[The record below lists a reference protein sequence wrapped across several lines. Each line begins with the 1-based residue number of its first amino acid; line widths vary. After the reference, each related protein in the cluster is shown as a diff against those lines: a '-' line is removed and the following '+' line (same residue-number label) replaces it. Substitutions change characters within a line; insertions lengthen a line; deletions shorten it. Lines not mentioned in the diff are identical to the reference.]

1 MLQTGIE
8 ALLSADQALE
18 VALGVPRSDGFSGIF
33 PVQMPQG
40 APLPSIVYTRIA
52 GHEID
57 TLDGRG
63 ELKVS
68 RIQFSAY
75 ANHYG
80 EADAAAILAKEAF
93 VGFRGKLPDAEETEV
108 DQVMLVLETDSFDHT
123 LKIYQVS
130 FDVEIWFRN
139 GS

>member
-8 ALLSADQALE
+8 ALFSQDPAVQ
-18 VALGVPRSDGFSGIF
+18 VAVGVPRSDGFSGVF

-40 APLPSIVYTRIA
+40 APLPALVYTRIA

-75 ANHYG
+75 AAHYG
-80 EADAAAILAKEAF
+80 EADAAAIAAKELF
-93 VGFRGKLPDAEETEV
+93 VGFRGDLPEGTEI
-108 DQVMLVLETDSFDHT
+108 DNVMLVLENDAFDHT